1 MHKVGLGLIYGD
13 VYVCQTV
20 SPLTYLENHTEK
32 RHTLFS
38 ELTFTF
44 ANCLSVCLSV
54 CLSSVTRVHP
64 IQAVV
69 NFSNVS
75 TAFGTLAIRRHAQK
89 ILWRSSQGT
98 PPRRGS

>member
-54 CLSSVTRVHP
+54 CRL
-64 IQAVV
+64 
-69 NFSNVS
+69 
-75 TAFGTLAIRRHAQK
+75 
-89 ILWRSSQGT
+89 
-98 PPRRGS
+98 